1 MAFPDARTIAMLST
15 GRFGVAA
22 FLRDTCDVWRTGSS
36 GLAQVGTSVP
46 CLVND
51 YAPGTQQ
58 GMREYNQDV
67 LLYLITT
74 LPTQTLKIDDQIIHN
89 SFTYEVY
96 EVLEDK
102 SPSLFRQARM
112 RKMS

>member
-1 MAFPDARTIAMLST
+1 MAFPDARTIALLST

-22 FLRDTCDVWRTGSS
+22 FLRDTCDIWRTGSS
-36 GLAQVGTSVP
+36 GRAQVGTSVV
-46 CLVND
+46 CLIND
-51 YAPGTQQ
+51 YAPGTSQQ
-58 GMREYNQDV
+58 MHEYNQDV
-67 LLYLITT
+67 LEYVLTT
-74 LPTQTLKIDDQIIHN
+74 LPTQTLKIDDEVIHN
-89 SFTYEVY
+89 GFSYQVY